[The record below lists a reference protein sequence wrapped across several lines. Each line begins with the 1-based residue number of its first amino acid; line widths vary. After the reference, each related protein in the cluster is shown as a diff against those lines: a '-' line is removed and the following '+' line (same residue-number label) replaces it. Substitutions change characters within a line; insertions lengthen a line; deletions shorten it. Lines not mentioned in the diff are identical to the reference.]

1 MTSDPNTNTRATA
14 AMPIGSGDGLVQAAA
29 ALVMV
34 ACLVGAGFM
43 ARTVA
48 RQREDLQLVMSLE
61 GQQGMPPH
69 VALATAALGTF
80 RGLAV
85 DVLWIRAAELQN
97 LGQYFEAQTLAQWI
111 TSLQPRFPQ
120 VWTFQAHNLAYNISV
135 ASDVPDERWGWVDR
149 GIRLLRDRG
158 IQLNPSAPQL
168 YDMLAFIFH
177 NKVGSKVDQEHWYF
191 KARVAS
197 DMQELLGDLT
207 ARRTTAEVI
216 EAFRPIAD
224 APGDLAAASAERA
237 DVRELLDLMATHG
250 ALPDETFLRMV
261 GRVIMADASR
271 DGSILYGSGMP
282 PGTNREFITALR
294 QRPELTG
301 ALFEVVLPYLQ
312 KKVLAEQYHMDASR
326 MLDLMERYGPL
337 DWRHYDAHSI
347 YWAEQ
352 GLAVSRQKLRREEIN
367 ELLIVRT
374 RLHSIADL
382 MRVGRIEYDGVTDR
396 IDLLPDPR
404 FINSYEAAL
413 QEIKQ
418 LIESDKGISAAGFSP
433 AEFADLS
440 RGYERFLNEAVV
452 LAYLYGDERKAAECF
467 KRLVLLAR
475 DRGEQDQP
483 IYRESLEMFVTL
495 RMASVLK
502 LDLSK
507 IREFVDGMVQRALL
521 DGLAKGRLDVFNK
534 FIGMAFKVYERHQG
548 SLRPDEKL
556 VLKNNRLGS
565 FADLFATS
573 FERMMTQ
580 NSGSVLERAR
590 IWALAPDELKQRS
603 WAALEKPLA
612 EQATAAGLDAARA
625 FPPPA
630 GILASTSGEPADTTE
645 TKTEAVPASE
655 GGDAKAVS
663 DKSKDGSDSA
673 TGRREAS

>member
-1 MTSDPNTNTRATA
+1 MVSPPKTTDQATA
-14 AMPIGSGDGLVQAAA
+14 AMPIGTGDGLVQAVAA
-29 ALVMV
+29 AVMIG
-34 ACLVGAGFM
+34 CLVGAGFL

-48 RQREDLQLVMSLE
+48 RQRQDLQLVMSLE

-135 ASDVPDERWGWVDR
+135 ASDVPSERWAWVDR

-158 IQLNPSAPQL
+158 LQLNPSAPQL
-168 YDMLAFIFH
+168 CDMLAFIFH
-177 NKVGSKVDQEHWYF
+177 NKVGNKVDQEHWYF

-197 DMQELLGDLT
+197 DMQEVLGDLT
-207 ARRTTAEVI
+207 AGKTTPEVI
-216 EAFRPIAD
+216 ESFRRIAE
-224 APGDLAAASAERA
+224 APDDLAAAAAERA
-237 DVRELLDLMATHG
+237 DLREVLDLMTAHG
-250 ALPDETFLRMV
+250 ALPDEAFLRMV

-271 DGSILYGSGMP
+271 DGSILYGGGMP
-282 PGTNREFITALR
+282 PGTNREFIAALR
-294 QRPELTG
+294 QQPELTG
-301 ALFEVVLPYLQ
+301 PLFEVILPHLQ
-312 KKVLAEQYHMDASR
+312 KKVLAEQYHMDTRR

-352 GLAVSRQKLRREEIN
+352 GLEVSRRKLRREDIN

-374 RLHSIADL
+374 RMASIADL

-396 IDLLPDPR
+396 VDLLPDPR
-404 FINSYEAAL
+404 FIASYEAAL
-413 QEIKQ
+413 QEVRR
-418 LIESDKGISAAGFSP
+418 LIESEAGISAAGFSP
-433 AEFADLS
+433 AEFADLA

-548 SLRPDEKL
+548 SLQPDEKVL
-556 VLKNNRLGS
+556 LKNNRLGS
-565 FADLFATS
+565 FSDLFATS

-580 NSGSVLERAR
+580 NNGAVLERAR
-590 IWALAPDELKQRS
+590 IWALAPDQLKERS
-603 WAALEKPLA
+603 WAALEKTLV
-612 EQATAAGLDAARA
+612 EQAAAAGLDPARA

-630 GILASTSGEPADTTE
+630 GLVATTAGEPGGAIE
-645 TKTEAVPASE
+645 EAPPAESDE
-655 GGDAKAVS
+655 AKAVS

>member
-1 MTSDPNTNTRATA
+1 MTSDSHTA
-14 AMPIGSGDGLVQAAA
+14 APSTAALPIGSGDGLVQAAA

-34 ACLVGAGFM
+34 ACLVAAGFM

-177 NKVGSKVDQEHWYF
+177 NKVGNKVDQEHWYF

-197 DMQELLGDLT
+197 DMQEVLGDLT
-207 ARRTTAEVI
+207 EGKTTAEVI
-216 EAFRPIAD
+216 DAFRRVNE
-224 APGDLAAASAERA
+224 APDDLAAIAAERS
-237 DVRELLDLMATHG
+237 DVQEVLDLMATHG
-250 ALPDETFLRMV
+250 ARPDENFLRML

-282 PGTNREFITALR
+282 PGTNREFIAALR
-294 QRPELTG
+294 QQPEMTG
-301 ALFEVVLPYLQ
+301 PLFEVILPHLQ
-312 KKVLAEQYHMDASR
+312 KKVLAEHYHMDAGR
-326 MLDLMERYGPL
+326 MLNLMERYGPL
-337 DWRHYDAHSI
+337 DWRHYDAQSI

-352 GLAVSRQKLRREEIN
+352 GLEVSRAKLRREDIN

-374 RLHSIADL
+374 RLASIADL

-404 FINSYEAAL
+404 FIASYEAAL

-418 LIESDKGISAAGFSP
+418 LIDSDKGISAAGFSP
-433 AEFADLS
+433 TEFADLA

-467 KRLVLLAR
+467 RRLVLLAR

-502 LDLSK
+502 LDISK

-534 FIGMAFKVYERHQG
+534 FIGMAFKVFERHQG
-548 SLRPDEKL
+548 SRQPDEKL

-573 FERMMTQ
+573 FERMMAQ

-590 IWALAPDELKQRS
+590 IWALAPDALKERS
-603 WAALEKPLA
+603 WAALEKSLV
-612 EQATAAGLDAARA
+612 EQATAAGLDPVRA

-630 GILASTSGEPADTTE
+630 GSLASTAGEPTDITEPMTDAAPSESGE
-645 TKTEAVPASE
+645 
-655 GGDAKAVS
+655 AKAVS